1 MNNNFQAHCIVKF
14 LIFDWTFYSKV
25 IRNFVCMGYKE
36 KVQTIFVHAE
46 IILSRHKVGLCLHAY
61 GHI

>member
-1 MNNNFQAHCIVKF
+1 
-14 LIFDWTFYSKV
+14 
-25 IRNFVCMGYKE
+25 MGHKE

-46 IILSRHKVGLCLHAY
+46 IILLRHKVGLCLHAY